1 MSMREMTYGEAV
13 KEAIA
18 EEMRRDPT
26 VFLMGEDVGR
36 AGTVFKV
43 LSGLHDE
50 FGDDRVMDTPIAE
63 AGLVGLG
70 VGAALTGSRPIVDIM
85 FGDFITLA
93 MDQIVNQ
100 AAKLRYMSGGQ
111 ARVPL
116 TIRSTM
122 GAGRS
127 SAAQHSQ
134 SLHAWLAHIP
144 GLKIAIPSTPADAKG
159 LFKSAVR
166 DDNPVVIYEDKM
178 MYALK
183 GMVPTQDDYT
193 IPFGQADIKR
203 EGDDVTLIATSSMI
217 HVALEAAAELA
228 EQGISAE
235 VVDPRTLVPLDSETL
250 INSVVKTTRAVII
263 DEGHKRFG
271 ITGELAS
278 IVYRGAFDYIDAP
291 IVRLGAMDV
300 PVPFSKPL
308 EDATIPTATDVINA
322 VREMGI
328 SPEKKSNPRSC

>member
-1 MSMREMTYGEAV
+1 MSTSEKEMTFGEAV

-18 EEMRRDPT
+18 EELRRDPN
-26 VFLMGEDVGR
+26 VFLMGEDVGP

-43 LSGLHDE
+43 LTGLYDE
-50 FGDDRVMDTPIAE
+50 FGPDRIIDTPIAE

-70 VGAALTGSRPIVDIM
+70 VGAALTGMRPIVDVM

-100 AAKLRYMSGGQ
+100 AAKLCYMSGGQ
-111 ARVPL
+111 ASVPL
-116 TIRSTM
+116 TIRTTL

-144 GLKIAIPSTPADAKG
+144 GLKVVIPSTPADAKG

-166 DDNPVVIYEDKM
+166 DNNPVVIYEDKM
-178 MYALK
+178 MYTLK
-183 GMVPTQDDYT
+183 GMVPTDEDFT
-193 IPFGQADIKR
+193 IPLGQADIKR
-203 EGDDVTLIATSSMI
+203 EGDDVTFIATSSMV
-217 HVALEAAAELA
+217 HVALEAAKHLT

-235 VVDPRTLVPLDSETL
+235 VVDPRTLVPLDTETL
-250 INSVVKTTRAVII
+250 IQSVIKTTRAVII
-263 DEGHKRFG
+263 DEGHLGYG

-278 IVYRGAFDYIDAP
+278 VEYQGAYDYI
-291 IVRLGAMDV
+291 
-300 PVPFSKPL
+300 
-308 EDATIPTATDVINA
+308 
-322 VREMGI
+322 
-328 SPEKKSNPRSC
+328 

>member
-18 EEMRRDPT
+18 EEMRRDPM
-26 VFLMGEDVGR
+26 VFLMGEDVGK

-43 LSGLHDE
+43 LTGLHDE

-116 TIRSTM
+116 TLRATM

-203 EGDDVTLIATSSMI
+203 EGEDVTLIATSSMV
-217 HVALEAAAELA
+217 HVALDAAHTLA

-235 VVDPRTLVPLDSETL
+235 VVDPRTLVPLDGETL
-250 INSVVKTTRAVII
+250 IASVVKTTRAVII

-271 ITGELAS
+271 ITGELAAL
-278 IVYRGAFDYIDAP
+278 VYRGAFDYIDAP
-291 IVRLGAMDV
+291 IARLGAMDV

-308 EDATIPTATDVINA
+308 EDATIPTAADVINA
-322 VREMGI
+322 VREMGMG
-328 SPEKKSNPRSC
+328 

>member
-1 MSMREMTYGEAV
+1 MSMPEKEMTFGEAI

-18 EEMRRDPT
+18 EELRRDPT
-26 VFLMGEDVGR
+26 VFLMGEDVGK

-43 LSGLHDE
+43 LTGLYDE
-50 FGDDRVMDTPIAE
+50 FGPERIIDTPIAE

-70 VGAALTGSRPIVDIM
+70 VGAALTGMRPIVDVM

-100 AAKLRYMSGGQ
+100 AAKLCYMSGGQ
-111 ARVPL
+111 ASVPI
-116 TIRSTM
+116 TIRTTL

-144 GLKIAIPSTPADAKG
+144 GLKVVIPSTPADAKG

-166 DDNPVVIYEDKM
+166 DNNPVIVYEDKM
-178 MYALK
+178 MYTLK
-183 GMVPTQDDYT
+183 GMVPAHDYT
-193 IPFGQADIKR
+193 IPLGVADIKR
-203 EGDDVTLIATSSMI
+203 EGDDVTLIATSSMV
-217 HVALEAAAELA
+217 HVALQAAQQLA
-228 EQGISAE
+228 EQNISAE
-235 VVDPRTLVPLDSETL
+235 VVDPRTLVPLDKKTL
-250 INSVVKTTRAVII
+250 VESVIKTTRAVII
-263 DEGHKRFG
+263 DEGHRGYG

-278 IVYRGAFDYIDAP
+278 VVYEGAFDYIDAP

-300 PVPFSKPL
+300 PIPFSKPL
-308 EDATIPTATDVINA
+308 EEVTIPTAKDVVKA
-322 VREMGI
+322 VQDMKIR
-328 SPEKKSNPRSC
+328 

>member
-1 MSMREMTYGEAV
+1 MSTSEKEMTFGEAV

-18 EEMRRDPT
+18 EELRRDPN
-26 VFLMGEDVGR
+26 VFLMGEDVGP

-43 LSGLHDE
+43 LTGLYDE
-50 FGDDRVMDTPIAE
+50 FGPDRIIDTPIAE

-70 VGAALTGSRPIVDIM
+70 VGAALTGMRPIVDVM

-100 AAKLRYMSGGQ
+100 AAKLCYMSGGQ
-111 ARVPL
+111 ASVPL
-116 TIRSTM
+116 TIRTTL

-144 GLKIAIPSTPADAKG
+144 GLKVVIPSTPADAKG

-166 DDNPVVIYEDKM
+166 DNNPVVIYEDKM
-178 MYALK
+178 MYTLK
-183 GMVPTQDDYT
+183 GMVPTDEDFT
-193 IPFGQADIKR
+193 IPLGQADIKR
-203 EGDDVTLIATSSMI
+203 EGDDVTLIATSSMV
-217 HVALEAAAELA
+217 HVALQAADHLA
-228 EQGISAE
+228 EQGIHAE
-235 VVDPRTLVPLDSETL
+235 VVDPRTLVPLDTETL
-250 INSVVKTTRAVII
+250 IQSVIKTTRAVII
-263 DEGHKRFG
+263 DEGHRGYG

-278 IVYRGAFDYIDAP
+278 VVYQGAFDYIDAP

-300 PVPFSKPL
+300 PIPFSKPL
-308 EDATIPTATDVINA
+308 EDATIPTVKDVVQA
-322 VREMGI
+322 VQDMKI
-328 SPEKKSNPRSC
+328 K

>member
-1 MSMREMTYGEAV
+1 MSTPEKEMTFGEAV

-18 EEMRRDPT
+18 EEMRRDPNI
-26 VFLMGEDVGR
+26 FLMGEDVGK

-43 LSGLHDE
+43 LVGLHDE
-50 FGDDRVMDTPIAE
+50 FGDERIIDTPIAE

-70 VGAALTGSRPIVDIM
+70 VGAALTGSRPIVDVM

-111 ARVPL
+111 ATVPI
-116 TIRSTM
+116 TIRTTM

-144 GLKIAIPSTPADAKG
+144 GLKVVIPSTPADAKG
-159 LFKSAVR
+159 LFKTAVR

-183 GMVPTQDDYT
+183 GMVPIEDYT
-193 IPFGQADIKR
+193 IPFGQADVKR
-203 EGDDVTLIATSSMI
+203 EGDDITLIATSSMV
-217 HVALEAAAELA
+217 HVALEAASILA

-235 VVDPRTLVPLDSETL
+235 VVDPRTLVPLDADTL
-250 INSVVKTTRAVII
+250 IESVVKTRLITSTRLSFAL
-263 DEGHKRFG
+263 EQWTFPSP
-271 ITGELAS
+271 LANHS
-278 IVYRGAFDYIDAP
+278 K
-291 IVRLGAMDV
+291 MQ
-300 PVPFSKPL
+300 PFQQQKISSKL
-308 EDATIPTATDVINA
+308 FRI
-322 VREMGI
+322 
-328 SPEKKSNPRSC
+328 

>member
-1 MSMREMTYGEAV
+1 MSTSEKEMTFGEAV

-18 EEMRRDPT
+18 EELRRDPN
-26 VFLMGEDVGR
+26 VFLMGEDVGP

-43 LSGLHDE
+43 LTGLYDE
-50 FGDDRVMDTPIAE
+50 FGPDRIIDTPIAE

-70 VGAALTGSRPIVDIM
+70 VGAALTGMRPIVDVM

-100 AAKLRYMSGGQ
+100 AAKLCYMSGGQ
-111 ARVPL
+111 ASVPL
-116 TIRSTM
+116 TIRTTL

-144 GLKIAIPSTPADAKG
+144 GLKVVIPSTPADAKG

-166 DDNPVVIYEDKM
+166 DNNPVVIYEDKM
-178 MYALK
+178 MYTLK
-183 GMVPTQDDYT
+183 GMVPTNEDFT
-193 IPFGQADIKR
+193 IPLGQADIKR
-203 EGDDVTLIATSSMI
+203 EGDDVTFIATSSMV
-217 HVALEAAAELA
+217 HVALQAAKHLA
-228 EQGISAE
+228 EQGIHAE
-235 VVDPRTLVPLDSETL
+235 VVDPRTLVPLDTETL
-250 INSVVKTTRAVII
+250 IQSVIKTTRAVII
-263 DEGHKRFG
+263 DEGHRGYG

-278 IVYRGAFDYIDAP
+278 VVYQGAFDYIDAP

-300 PVPFSKPL
+300 PIPFSKPL
-308 EDATIPTATDVINA
+308 EDATIPTVKDVVQA
-322 VREMGI
+322 VQEMKI
-328 SPEKKSNPRSC
+328 K

>member
-18 EEMRRDPT
+18 EEMRRDPM
-26 VFLMGEDVGR
+26 VFLMGEDVGK

-43 LSGLHDE
+43 LTGLHDE

-116 TIRSTM
+116 TLRATM

-203 EGDDVTLIATSSMI
+203 EGEDVTLIATSSMV
-217 HVALEAAAELA
+217 HVALDAAHTLA

-235 VVDPRTLVPLDSETL
+235 VVDPRTLVPLDGETL
-250 INSVVKTTRAVII
+250 IASVVKTTRAVII

-278 IVYRGAFDYIDAP
+278 LVYRGAFDYIDAP
-291 IVRLGAMDV
+291 IARLGAMDV

-308 EDATIPTATDVINA
+308 EDATIPTAADVVNA
-322 VREMGI
+322 VREMGMG
-328 SPEKKSNPRSC
+328 

>member
-1 MSMREMTYGEAV
+1 MTFGEAV

-18 EEMRRDPT
+18 EELRRDPN
-26 VFLMGEDVGR
+26 VFLMGEDVGP

-43 LSGLHDE
+43 LTGLYDE
-50 FGDDRVMDTPIAE
+50 FGPDRIIDTPIAE

-70 VGAALTGSRPIVDIM
+70 VGAALTGMRPIVDVM

-93 MDQIVNQ
+93 MDQVVNQ
-100 AAKLRYMSGGQ
+100 AAKLCYMSGGQ
-111 ARVPL
+111 ASVPI
-116 TIRSTM
+116 TIRTTI

-144 GLKIAIPSTPADAKG
+144 GLKVAIPSTPADAKG
-159 LFKSAVR
+159 LFKTAVR
-166 DDNPVVIYEDKM
+166 DNNPVVIYEDKM

-183 GMVPTQDDYT
+183 GMVPTDEDYT
-193 IPFGQADIKR
+193 IPLGKADIKR
-203 EGDDVTLIATSSMI
+203 EGDDVTFIATSSMV
-217 HVALEAAAELA
+217 HVALEAAHHLA

-235 VVDPRTLVPLDSETL
+235 VVDPRTLVPLDTETL
-250 INSVVKTTRAVII
+250 IQSVIKTTRAVII
-263 DEGHKRFG
+263 DEGHRGYG

-278 IVYRGAFDYIDAP
+278 VVYQGAFDYIDAP

-300 PVPFSKPL
+300 PIPFSKPL
-308 EDATIPTATDVINA
+308 EDATIPTAEDVIKA
-322 VREMGI
+322 VQDMQI
-328 SPEKKSNPRSC
+328 K

>member
-1 MSMREMTYGEAV
+1 MSTLEKEMTFGEAV

-18 EEMRRDPT
+18 EELRRDPT
-26 VFLMGEDVGR
+26 VFLMGEDVGP

-43 LSGLHDE
+43 LTGLYDE
-50 FGDDRVMDTPIAE
+50 FGPDRIIDTPIAE

-70 VGAALTGSRPIVDIM
+70 VGAALTGMRPIVDLM

-100 AAKLRYMSGGQ
+100 AAKLCYMSGGQ
-111 ARVPL
+111 ASVPI
-116 TIRSTM
+116 TIRTTL

-134 SLHAWLAHIP
+134 SLHAWIAHIP
-144 GLKIAIPSTPADAKG
+144 GLKVVIPSTPADAKG

-166 DDNPVVIYEDKM
+166 DNNPVVIYEDKM

-183 GMVPTQDDYT
+183 GMVPTDEDYT
-193 IPFGQADIKR
+193 IPLGLADIKR
-203 EGDDVTLIATSSMI
+203 VGDDVTLIATSSMV
-217 HVALEAAAELA
+217 HVALEAASHLA

-235 VVDPRTLVPLDSETL
+235 VVDPRTLVPLDEDTL
-250 INSVVKTTRAVII
+250 IQSVIKTTRAVII
-263 DEGHKRFG
+263 DEGHRGYG

-278 IVYRGAFDYIDAP
+278 MVYQGAFDYIDAP

-308 EDATIPTATDVINA
+308 EDATIPNVQDVIKA
-322 VREMGI
+322 VQEMKI
-328 SPEKKSNPRSC
+328 K

>member
-1 MSMREMTYGEAV
+1 MSSSEKEMTFGEAI

-18 EEMRRDPT
+18 EELRRDPT
-26 VFLMGEDVGR
+26 VFVMGEDVGK

-43 LSGLHDE
+43 LTGLYDE
-50 FGDDRVMDTPIAE
+50 FGPDRIIDTPIAE

-70 VGAALTGSRPIVDIM
+70 VGAALTGMRPIVDVM

-100 AAKLRYMSGGQ
+100 AAKLCYMSGGQ
-111 ARVPL
+111 ASVPI
-116 TIRSTM
+116 TIRTTL

-144 GLKIAIPSTPADAKG
+144 GLKVVIPSTPADAKG

-166 DDNPVVIYEDKM
+166 DNNPVIIYEDKM
-178 MYALK
+178 MYTLK
-183 GMVPTQDDYT
+183 GMVPTKDYT
-193 IPFGQADIKR
+193 IPLGVADIKR
-203 EGDDVTLIATSSMI
+203 EGDDVTLIATSSMV
-217 HVALEAAAELA
+217 HVALQAAQQLS
-228 EQGISAE
+228 EQNISAE
-235 VVDPRTLVPLDSETL
+235 VVDPRTLVPLDKNTL
-250 INSVVKTTRAVII
+250 IQSVIKTTRAVII
-263 DEGHKRFG
+263 DEGHRGYG

-278 IVYRGAFDYIDAP
+278 TVYEGAFDYIDAP

-308 EDATIPTATDVINA
+308 EDATIPTAKDVVKA
-322 VREMGI
+322 VQDMKI
-328 SPEKKSNPRSC
+328 K

>member
-1 MSMREMTYGEAV
+1 MSTPEKEMTFGEAV

-18 EEMRRDPT
+18 EEIRRDPT
-26 VFLMGEDVGR
+26 VFLMGEDVGK

-43 LSGLHDE
+43 LTGLHDE
-50 FGDDRVMDTPIAE
+50 FGDDRIIDTPIAE

-70 VGAALTGSRPIVDIM
+70 VGAALTGSRPIVDVM

-111 ARVPL
+111 ATVPI
-116 TIRSTM
+116 TIRTTM

-144 GLKIAIPSTPADAKG
+144 GLKVVIPSTPADAKG

-166 DDNPVVIYEDKM
+166 DDNPVVIFEDKM

-183 GMVPTQDDYT
+183 GMVPEDDYT

-203 EGDDVTLIATSSMI
+203 EGDDVTLIATSSMV
-217 HVALEAAAELA
+217 HVALEAANALA
-228 EQGISAE
+228 DQGISAE
-235 VVDPRTLVPLDSETL
+235 VVDPRTIVPLDGETL
-250 INSVVKTTRAVII
+250 IESVVKTTRAVII
-263 DEGHKRFG
+263 DEGHKSFG
-271 ITGELAS
+271 ITGEIAS
-278 IVYRGAFDYIDAP
+278 LVYNGAFDYIW
-291 IVRLGAMDV
+291 
-300 PVPFSKPL
+300 F
-308 EDATIPTATDVINA
+308 
-322 VREMGI
+322 
-328 SPEKKSNPRSC
+328 

>member
-1 MSMREMTYGEAV
+1 MSTSEKEMTFGEAV
-13 KEAIA
+13 KEAMA
-18 EEMRRDPT
+18 EEMRRDPN
-26 VFLMGEDVGR
+26 VFLMGEDVGP

-43 LSGLHDE
+43 LTGLYDE
-50 FGDDRVMDTPIAE
+50 FGPDRVIDTPIAE

-70 VGAALTGSRPIVDIM
+70 VGAALTGMRPIVDVM

-100 AAKLRYMSGGQ
+100 AAKLCYMSGGQ
-111 ARVPL
+111 ASVPL
-116 TIRSTM
+116 TIRTTL

-144 GLKIAIPSTPADAKG
+144 GLKVVIPSTPADAKG

-166 DDNPVVIYEDKM
+166 DNNPVVIYEDKM

-183 GMVPTQDDYT
+183 GMVPTEDYT
-193 IPFGQADIKR
+193 IPLGQADIKR
-203 EGDDVTLIATSSMI
+203 EGDDVTFIATSSMV
-217 HVALEAAAELA
+217 HVALEAASHLE

-235 VVDPRTLVPLDSETL
+235 VVDPRTLVPLDTETL
-250 INSVVKTTRAVII
+250 IQSVIKTTRAVII
-263 DEGHKRFG
+263 DEGHRGYG

-278 IVYRGAFDYIDAP
+278 VVYQGAFDYIDAP

-300 PVPFSKPL
+300 PIPFSKPL
-308 EDATIPTATDVINA
+308 EDATIPTVEDVVKA
-322 VREMGI
+322 VEDMKIR
-328 SPEKKSNPRSC
+328 

>member
-18 EEMRRDPT
+18 EEMRPDSM

-43 LSGLHDE
+43 LSGLHEE

-116 TIRSTM
+116 TLRATM

-193 IPFGQADIKR
+193 IPFGRADVKR
-203 EGDDVTLIATSSMI
+203 EGDDVTLIATSSMV
-217 HVALEAAAELA
+217 HVALDAAHTLA

-235 VVDPRTLVPLDSETL
+235 VVDPRTLVPLDGETL
-250 INSVVKTTRAVII
+250 IESVVKTTRAVII
-263 DEGHKRFG
+263 DEGHKSFG

-278 IVYRGAFDYIDAP
+278 LVYRGAFDYIDAP
-291 IVRLGAMDV
+291 IARLGAMDV

-328 SPEKKSNPRSC
+328 G

>member
-1 MSMREMTYGEAV
+1 MSTPEKEMTFGEAI

-26 VFLMGEDVGR
+26 VFLMGEDVGK

-43 LSGLHDE
+43 LTGLHAE
-50 FGDDRVMDTPIAE
+50 FGDERVIDTPIAE

-70 VGAALTGSRPIVDIM
+70 VGAALTGSRPIVDVM

-111 ARVPL
+111 ATVPL
-116 TIRSTM
+116 TIRTTM

-144 GLKIAIPSTPADAKG
+144 GLKVVIPSTPADAKG
-159 LFKSAVR
+159 LFKTAVR
-166 DDNPVVIYEDKM
+166 DDNPVIIYEDKM

-183 GMVPTQDDYT
+183 GNVPTEEDYT

-203 EGDDVTLIATSSMI
+203 EGDDVTFIATSSMV
-217 HVALEAAAELA
+217 HVALEAANTLA
-228 EQGISAE
+228 DQGISAE
-235 VVDPRTLVPLDSETL
+235 VVDPRTLVPLDEDTL
-250 INSVVKTTRAVII
+250 IESVVKTTRAVII
-263 DEGHKRFG
+263 DEGHRGFG

-278 IVYRGAFDYIDAP
+278 LVYQGAFDYIDAP
-291 IVRLGAMDV
+291 IVRLGAKDV

-308 EDATIPTATDVINA
+308 EDATIPTSEDVIRA
-322 VREMGI
+322 VLEMKI
-328 SPEKKSNPRSC
+328 K

>member
-1 MSMREMTYGEAV
+1 MSTSEKEMTFGEAV

-18 EEMRRDPT
+18 EELRRDPN
-26 VFLMGEDVGR
+26 VFLMGEDVGP

-43 LSGLHDE
+43 LTGLYDE
-50 FGDDRVMDTPIAE
+50 FGPDRIIDTPIAE

-70 VGAALTGSRPIVDIM
+70 VGAALTGMRPIVDVM

-100 AAKLRYMSGGQ
+100 AAKLCYMSGGQ
-111 ARVPL
+111 ASVPI
-116 TIRSTM
+116 TIRTTL

-144 GLKIAIPSTPADAKG
+144 GLKVVIPSTPADAKG

-166 DDNPVVIYEDKM
+166 DNNPVVIYEDKM
-178 MYALK
+178 MYTLK
-183 GMVPTQDDYT
+183 GMVPTDEDFT
-193 IPFGQADIKR
+193 IPLGQADIKR
-203 EGDDVTLIATSSMI
+203 EGDDVTFIATSSMV
-217 HVALEAAAELA
+217 HVALEAAKHLA

-235 VVDPRTLVPLDSETL
+235 VVDPRTLVPLDTETL
-250 INSVVKTTRAVII
+250 IQSVIKTTRAVII
-263 DEGHKRFG
+263 DEGHRGYG

-278 IVYRGAFDYIDAP
+278 VVYQGAFDYIDAP

-300 PVPFSKPL
+300 PIPFSKPL
-308 EDATIPTATDVINA
+308 EDATIPTVKDVVKA
-322 VREMGI
+322 VQEMKI
-328 SPEKKSNPRSC
+328 K

>member
-1 MSMREMTYGEAV
+1 MSTSEKEMTFGEAV

-18 EEMRRDPT
+18 EEMHRDPN
-26 VFLMGEDVGR
+26 VFLMGEDVGP

-43 LSGLHDE
+43 LTGLYDE
-50 FGDDRVMDTPIAE
+50 FGPDRVIDTPISE

-70 VGAALTGSRPIVDIM
+70 VGAALTGMRPIVDVM

-100 AAKLRYMSGGQ
+100 AAKLCYMSGGQ
-111 ARVPL
+111 ASVPL
-116 TIRSTM
+116 TIRTTL

-144 GLKIAIPSTPADAKG
+144 GLKVVIPSTPADAKG

-166 DDNPVVIYEDKM
+166 DNNPVVIYEDKM

-183 GMVPTQDDYT
+183 GMVPTEDYT
-193 IPFGQADIKR
+193 IPLGQADIKR
-203 EGDDVTLIATSSMI
+203 EGDDVTFIATSSMV
-217 HVALEAAAELA
+217 HVALEAASHLE

-235 VVDPRTLVPLDSETL
+235 VVDPRTLVPLDTETL
-250 INSVVKTTRAVII
+250 IQSVIKTTRAIII
-263 DEGHKRFG
+263 DEGHRGYG

-278 IVYRGAFDYIDAP
+278 VVYQGAFDYIDAP

-300 PVPFSKPL
+300 PIPFSKPL
-308 EDATIPTATDVINA
+308 EDATIPTAEDVVKA
-322 VREMGI
+322 VEDMKIR
-328 SPEKKSNPRSC
+328 

>member
-1 MSMREMTYGEAV
+1 MSTSEKEMTFGEAV

-18 EEMRRDPT
+18 EELRRDPN
-26 VFLMGEDVGR
+26 VFLMGEDVGP

-43 LSGLHDE
+43 LTGLYNE
-50 FGDDRVMDTPIAE
+50 FGPDRIIDTPIAE

-70 VGAALTGSRPIVDIM
+70 VGAALTGMRPIVDVM

-100 AAKLRYMSGGQ
+100 AAKLCYMSGGQ
-111 ARVPL
+111 ASVPL
-116 TIRSTM
+116 TIRTTL

-144 GLKIAIPSTPADAKG
+144 GLKVVIPSTPADAKG

-166 DDNPVVIYEDKM
+166 DNNPVVIYEDKM
-178 MYALK
+178 MYTLK
-183 GMVPTQDDYT
+183 GMVPTDEDFT
-193 IPFGQADIKR
+193 IPLGQADIKR
-203 EGDDVTLIATSSMI
+203 EGDDVTLIATSSMV
-217 HVALEAAAELA
+217 HVALQAADHLA
-228 EQGISAE
+228 EQGIHAE
-235 VVDPRTLVPLDSETL
+235 VVDPRTLVPLDTETL
-250 INSVVKTTRAVII
+250 IQSVIKTTRAVII
-263 DEGHKRFG
+263 DEGHRGYG

-278 IVYRGAFDYIDAP
+278 VVYQGAFDYIDAP

-300 PVPFSKPL
+300 PIPFSKPL
-308 EDATIPTATDVINA
+308 EDATIPTVKDVVQA
-322 VREMGI
+322 VQDMKI
-328 SPEKKSNPRSC
+328 K

>member
-1 MSMREMTYGEAV
+1 MSTPEKEMTFGEAI

-18 EEMRRDPT
+18 EEMRRDPDI
-26 VFLMGEDVGR
+26 FLMGEDVGK

-43 LSGLHDE
+43 LVGLHEE
-50 FGDDRVMDTPIAE
+50 FGDERIIDTPIAE

-70 VGAALTGSRPIVDIM
+70 VGAALTGSRPIVDVM
-85 FGDFITLA
+85 FGDFIALA

-111 ARVPL
+111 ATVPL
-116 TIRSTM
+116 TIRTTM

-144 GLKIAIPSTPADAKG
+144 GLKIVIPSTPADAKG
-159 LFKSAVR
+159 LFKTAVR

-183 GMVPTQDDYT
+183 GMVPTDDYT

-203 EGDDVTLIATSSMI
+203 EGDDVTLIATSSMV
-217 HVALEAAAELA
+217 HVALEAATALA

-235 VVDPRTLVPLDSETL
+235 VVDPRTLVPLDTETL
-250 INSVVKTTRAVII
+250 IESVVKTSRAVII
-263 DEGHKRFG
+263 DEGHKSFG
-271 ITGELAS
+271 VTGEIAS
-278 IVYRGAFDYIDAP
+278 AVYNGAFDYMDAP

-300 PVPFSKPL
+300 PIPFSKPL
-308 EDATIPTATDVINA
+308 EDATIPTTEDVIKA
-322 VREMGI
+322 VQDMKI
-328 SPEKKSNPRSC
+328 K

>member
-18 EEMRRDPT
+18 EEMRRDPM

-43 LSGLHDE
+43 LSGLHEE

-116 TIRSTM
+116 TLRATM

-193 IPFGQADIKR
+193 IPFGRADVKR
-203 EGDDVTLIATSSMI
+203 EGDDVTLIATSSMV
-217 HVALEAAAELA
+217 HVALDAAHTLA

-235 VVDPRTLVPLDSETL
+235 VVDPRTLVPLDGETL
-250 INSVVKTTRAVII
+250 IESVVKTTRAVII
-263 DEGHKRFG
+263 DEGHKSFG

-278 IVYRGAFDYIDAP
+278 LVYRGAFDYIDAP
-291 IVRLGAMDV
+291 IARLGAMDV

-328 SPEKKSNPRSC
+328 TSIGIRR

>member
-1 MSMREMTYGEAV
+1 MSTSEKEMTFGEAV
-13 KEAIA
+13 KEAMA
-18 EEMRRDPT
+18 EEMRRDPN
-26 VFLMGEDVGR
+26 VFLMGEDVGP

-43 LSGLHDE
+43 LTGLYDE
-50 FGDDRVMDTPIAE
+50 FGPDRVIDTPIAE

-70 VGAALTGSRPIVDIM
+70 VGAALTGMRPIVDVM

-100 AAKLRYMSGGQ
+100 AAKLCYMSGGQ
-111 ARVPL
+111 ASVPL
-116 TIRSTM
+116 TIRTTL

-144 GLKIAIPSTPADAKG
+144 GLKVVIPSTPADAKG

-166 DDNPVVIYEDKM
+166 DNNPVVIYEDKM

-183 GMVPTQDDYT
+183 GMVPTEDYT
-193 IPFGQADIKR
+193 IPLGQADIKR
-203 EGDDVTLIATSSMI
+203 EGDDVTFIATSSMV
-217 HVALEAAAELA
+217 HVALEAASHLE

-235 VVDPRTLVPLDSETL
+235 VVDPRTLVPLDTETL
-250 INSVVKTTRAVII
+250 IQSVIKTTRAVII
-263 DEGHKRFG
+263 DEGHRGYG

-278 IVYRGAFDYIDAP
+278 VVYQGAFDYIDAP
-291 IVRLGAMDV
+291 IIRLGALDV
-300 PVPFSKPL
+300 PIPFSKPL
-308 EDATIPTATDVINA
+308 EDATIPTAEDVVKA
-322 VREMGI
+322 VEDMKI
-328 SPEKKSNPRSC
+328 K

>member
-1 MSMREMTYGEAV
+1 MSTPEKEMTFGEAV

-18 EEMRRDPT
+18 EEIRRDPT
-26 VFLMGEDVGR
+26 VFLMGEDVGK

-43 LSGLHDE
+43 LTGLHDE
-50 FGDDRVMDTPIAE
+50 FGDDRIIDTPIAE

-70 VGAALTGSRPIVDIM
+70 VGAALTGSRPIVDVM

-111 ARVPL
+111 ATVPI
-116 TIRSTM
+116 TIRTTM

-144 GLKIAIPSTPADAKG
+144 GLKVVIPSTPADAKG

-166 DDNPVVIYEDKM
+166 DDNPVVIFEDKM

-183 GMVPTQDDYT
+183 GMVPEDDYT

-203 EGDDVTLIATSSMI
+203 EGDDVTLIATSSMV
-217 HVALEAAAELA
+217 HVALEAANALA
-228 EQGISAE
+228 DQGISAE
-235 VVDPRTLVPLDSETL
+235 VVDPRTIVPLDGETL
-250 INSVVKTTRAVII
+250 IESVVKTTRAVII
-263 DEGHKRFG
+263 DEGHKSFG
-271 ITGELAS
+271 ITGEIAS
-278 IVYRGAFDYIDAP
+278 LVYNGAFDYIDAP

-308 EDATIPTATDVINA
+308 EDATIPTAENVIKA
-322 VREMGI
+322 VQEMKI
-328 SPEKKSNPRSC
+328 R